1 MNTRSDKNDS
11 PPQNLPHDSPPGR
24 SDEPVSFTLDGRP
37 LTAPSAD
44 STADEV
50 LRLGGLDPAGYD
62 LTRVRPGQAPE
73 KPYAD
78 DRKIRIRN
86 GDAFLSVRQSAQ
98 VA

>member
-1 MNTRSDKNDS
+1 MNASSDKNDR
-11 PPQNLPHDSPPGR
+11 PDQNVPEDSPAGR
-24 SDEPVSFTLDGRP
+24 PDEPVSFTLDGRP

-62 LTRVRPGQAPE
+62 LTQVRPGQAPD